1 MNGGILV
8 GGGFRG
14 SMEFE
19 DRVALVTGGASGIGK
34 AVVLALAARGARVG
48 VCDLNAAGAEAVA
61 AEIGDGAVP
70 VPMDVTDTAS
80 VRAGVAG
87 AVESLGA
94 PDVLVNAAG
103 WDRITRFLESDEEFW
118 DRVIAIN
125 YRGVLATCHA
135 VVPHMVERGSG
146 AVVNVASEAG
156 RSGSSGEAV
165 YSGAKGAVIAFS
177 KALAREVARRG
188 VRVNVVTPGL
198 TETPFLQ
205 RNIDEGHGKLMDAI
219 VNATPLRR
227 MSTPEEVAEA
237 ILFLASDRAAFT
249 TGETLSVSGGL
260 VMM

>member
-1 MNGGILV
+1 M
-8 GGGFRG
+8 

-34 AVVLALAARGARVG
+34 AVVSALAARGARVG

-61 AEIGDGAVP
+61 AEVGGGAIA
-70 VPMDVTDTAS
+70 VPMDVTDAAS

-103 WDRITRFLESDEEFW
+103 WDQIMRFLDTDEAFW
-118 DRVIAIN
+118 DRVIGIN
-125 YRGVLATCHA
+125 FRGVLATCHA
-135 VVPHMVERGSG
+135 VLPYMVERGSG

-156 RSGSSGEAV
+156 RAGSSGEVV

-177 KALAREVARRG
+177 KAVAREVARSG

-198 TETPFLQ
+198 TDTPFLQ
-205 RNIDEGHGKLMDAI
+205 RNVDEGHGKLMDAI
-219 VNATPLRR
+219 VKGTPLGRL
-227 MSTPEEVAEA
+227 SKPEEVAEA

>member
-1 MNGGILV
+1 
-8 GGGFRG
+8 
-14 SMEFE
+14 MEFQ
-19 DRVALVTGGASGIGK
+19 DRVALVTGGASGIGQ
-34 AVVLALAARGARVG
+34 AVVRGLAERGARVG
-48 VCDLNAAGAEAVA
+48 ICDLNTDGAEETA
-61 AEIGDGAVP
+61 ASVGNGALAVP
-70 VPMDVTDTAS
+70 MNVTDTAS
-80 VRAGVAG
+80 VAAGVAQ
-87 AVESLGA
+87 AVERLGP

-103 WDRITRFLESDEEFW
+103 WDRIMRFLETDEAFW
-118 DRVIAIN
+118 DQVIAIN
-125 YRGVLATCHA
+125 FRGVMATCHA
-135 VVPHMVERGSG
+135 VLPHMVERGSG

-177 KALAREVARRG
+177 KAIAREVARYG
-188 VRVNVVTPGL
+188 VRVNVVAPGV

-227 MSTPEEVAEA
+227 MSTPQEVAEA
-237 ILFLASDRAAFT
+237 IIFLASDRAAFT

>member
-1 MNGGILV
+1 M
-8 GGGFRG
+8 
-14 SMEFE
+14 SMELEFQ

-34 AVVLALAARGARVG
+34 AVVVALAARGARVG
-48 VCDLNAAGAEAVA
+48 VGDLNAAGAEAVA
-61 AEIGDGAVP
+61 AEVGGGSIA
-70 VPMDVTDTAS
+70 VPMDVTD
-80 VRAGVAG
+80 VAGVKAAVAN

-94 PDVLVNAAG
+94 PDILVNVAG
-103 WDRITRFLESDEEFW
+103 WDQITRFLDTDEAFW

-125 YRGVLATCHA
+125 FKGVLATCHA
-135 VVPHMVERGSG
+135 VLPYMVERGSG

-156 RSGSSGEAV
+156 RAGSSGEVV

-177 KALAREVARRG
+177 KAVAREVARFG

-198 TETPFLQ
+198 TDTPFLQ
-205 RNIDEGHGKLMDAI
+205 RNVDEGHGKLMDAI
-219 VNATPLRR
+219 VKATPLQR

-249 TGETLSVSGGL
+249 TGDTLSVSGGL

>member
-1 MNGGILV
+1 M
-8 GGGFRG
+8 
-14 SMEFE
+14 SMEFQ

-61 AEIGDGAVP
+61 AEIGGGSLP
-70 VPMDVTDTAS
+70 VGMDVTDAAS
-80 VRAGVAG
+80 VRAGVAS

-103 WDRITRFLESDEEFW
+103 WDRIMRFLETDEAFW

-125 YRGVLATCHA
+125 FRGVLATCHA
-135 VVPHMVERGSG
+135 VLPHMVERGSG

-156 RSGSSGEAV
+156 RAGSSGEVV

-177 KALAREVARRG
+177 KAVAREVARYG

-198 TETPFLQ
+198 TDTPFLQ
-205 RNIDEGHGKLMDAI
+205 RNIDEGHGKLMEAI
-219 VNATPLRR
+219 VKGTPLRR
-227 MSTPEEVAEA
+227 MSTPAEVAEA

>member
-1 MNGGILV
+1 M
-8 GGGFRG
+8 
-14 SMEFE
+14 SMEFQ

-61 AEIGDGAVP
+61 AEIGGGSLP
-70 VPMDVTDTAS
+70 VGMDVTDAAS
-80 VRAGVAG
+80 VRAGVAS

-103 WDRITRFLESDEEFW
+103 WDRIMRFLDTDEAFW

-125 YRGVLATCHA
+125 FRGVLATCHA
-135 VVPHMVERGSG
+135 VLPHMVERGSG

-156 RSGSSGEAV
+156 RAGSSGEVV

-177 KALAREVARRG
+177 KAVAREVARYG

-198 TETPFLQ
+198 TDTPFLQ
-205 RNIDEGHGKLMDAI
+205 RNVDEGHGKLMDAI
-219 VNATPLRR
+219 VKATPLQRL
-227 MSTPEEVAEA
+227 STPEEVAEA

>member
-1 MNGGILV
+1 MTGTGRSP
-8 GGGFRG
+8 G
-14 SMEFE
+14 MEFQ
-19 DRVALVTGGASGIGK
+19 DRVALVTGGASGIGQ
-34 AVVLALAARGARVG
+34 AVVRGLAERGARVG
-48 VCDLNAAGAEAVA
+48 ICDLNTDGAEETA
-61 AEIGDGAVP
+61 ASVGNGALAVP
-70 VPMDVTDTAS
+70 MNVTDTAS
-80 VRAGVAG
+80 VAAGVAQ
-87 AVESLGA
+87 AVERLGP

-103 WDRITRFLESDEEFW
+103 WDRIMRFLETDEAFW
-118 DRVIAIN
+118 DQVIAIN
-125 YRGVLATCHA
+125 FRGVMATCHA
-135 VVPHMVERGSG
+135 VLPHMVERGSG

-177 KALAREVARRG
+177 KAIAREVARYG
-188 VRVNVVTPGL
+188 VRVNVVAPGV

-227 MSTPEEVAEA
+227 MSTPQEVAEA
-237 ILFLASDRAAFT
+237 IIFLASDRAAFT

>member
-1 MNGGILV
+1 M
-8 GGGFRG
+8 
-14 SMEFE
+14 SMELEFQ

-34 AVVLALAARGARVG
+34 AVVVALAARGARVG
-48 VCDLNAAGAEAVA
+48 ICDLNAAGAEAVA
-61 AEIGDGAVP
+61 AEIGGGSLA
-70 VPMDVTDTAS
+70 VPMDVTDA
-80 VRAGVAG
+80 AGVKAAVAN

-94 PDVLVNAAG
+94 PDILVNVAG
-103 WDRITRFLESDEEFW
+103 WDQITRFLDTDEAFW

-125 YRGVLATCHA
+125 FRGVLATCHA
-135 VVPHMVERGSG
+135 VLPYMVERGSG

-156 RSGSSGEAV
+156 RAGSSGEVV

-177 KALAREVARRG
+177 KAVAREVARFG

-198 TETPFLQ
+198 TDTPFLQ
-205 RNIDEGHGKLMDAI
+205 RNVDEGHGKLMDAI
-219 VNATPLRR
+219 VKATPLQR

-249 TGETLSVSGGL
+249 TGDTLSVSGGL